1 MKLLILPVMAALAA
15 PLPALAKPGNGPAHH
30 GAAPGH
36 AQSCPPGLAKKSPA
50 CVPPG
55 QAKNQAKKMVDH
67 TMPRVGDR
75 LDGSYYGSRY
85 ILVRDPGGY
94 GLDPYGTY
102 YRVDGQVIQVD
113 RETSEVIALIG
124 AVSNILN

>member
-1 MKLLILPVMAALAA
+1 M
-15 PLPALAKPGNGPAHH
+15 
-30 GAAPGH
+30 
-36 AQSCPPGLAKKSPA
+36 
-50 CVPPG
+50 
-55 QAKNQAKKMVDH
+55 
-67 TMPRVGDR
+67 
-75 LDGSYYGSRY
+75 
-85 ILVRDPGGY
+85 RDPGGY

>member
-1 MKLLILPVMAALAA
+1 
-15 PLPALAKPGNGPAHH
+15 
-30 GAAPGH
+30 
-36 AQSCPPGLAKKSPA
+36 
-50 CVPPG
+50 
-55 QAKNQAKKMVDH
+55 MVEH
-67 TMPRVGDR
+67 TIPRVGDR